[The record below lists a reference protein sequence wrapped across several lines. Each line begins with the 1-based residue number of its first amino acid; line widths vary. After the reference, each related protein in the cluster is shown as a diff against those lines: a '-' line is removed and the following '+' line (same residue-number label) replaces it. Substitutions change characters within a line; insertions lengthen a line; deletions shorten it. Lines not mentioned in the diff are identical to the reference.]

1 MISINQKY
9 REFLFMNKRQKEDSL
24 ELLTDEELIEVYHQ
38 GQNSGLVLLVAR
50 YIELIDRKLRAYPFF
65 TEETEDVKQEALIS
79 LLHGIRT
86 FDSKR
91 DVKFVTYASRCIDNS
106 IRNSIS
112 KASAQKI
119 QLLKNAVPID
129 QLDGLENFDLN
140 KTNPEEI
147 YIDKEEYSLLLDKIH
162 VDLSE
167 FEKNVLFCYL
177 DGKSYDEISV
187 TLSSSQKAVDNALQR
202 AKRKLK
208 TVFLK

>member
-1 MISINQKY
+1 
-9 REFLFMNKRQKEDSL
+9 MNKRQKQDSL
-24 ELLTDEELIEVYHQ
+24 TQLTDEELIEVYHQ
-38 GQNSGLVLLVAR
+38 GNNSGLVLLLAR
-50 YIELIDRKLRAYPFF
+50 YIELIDKKLKAYPFF

-79 LLHGIRT
+79 LLNGIKT
-86 FDSKR
+86 FDSTR
-91 DVKFVTYASRCIDNS
+91 DVKFITYAGKCIDNS
-106 IRNSIS
+106 IKNSIA
-112 KASAQKI
+112 KASAKKI
-119 QLLKNAVPID
+119 QMLKNAVPID
-129 QLDGLENFDLN
+129 QLDGLNNFDLL

-147 YIDKEEYSLLLDKIH
+147 YIDREEYSLLLDKIH

-177 DGKSYDEISV
+177 DGKSYDEISI